1 MADLNLSPT
10 FASKD
15 EEVSW
20 LYGKLIQAQRRVVFE
35 EELRSFQADLTEAQM
50 NERRCLKDRLKEM
63 QSDMEN
69 LRRMMAELI
78 SIQWGGLKER
88 LEVASRAS
96 LSLDATFHERFALGK
111 GELSTT
117 EGKGE

>member
-1 MADLNLSPT
+1 MMANGPLYPE

-20 LYGKLIQAQRRVVFE
+20 LYGKLIQAQRRVVFV
-35 EELRSFQADLTEAQM
+35 EELRSLQADLTEAQVA
-50 NERRCLKDRLKEM
+50 ERRCLKDRLKEM

-78 SIQWGGLKER
+78 SAQER
-88 LEVASRAS
+88 EPKVRYEAMQRAR
-96 LSLDATFHERFALGK
+96 LALDATFHERFALGK
-111 GELSTT
+111 GEI
-117 EGKGE
+117 